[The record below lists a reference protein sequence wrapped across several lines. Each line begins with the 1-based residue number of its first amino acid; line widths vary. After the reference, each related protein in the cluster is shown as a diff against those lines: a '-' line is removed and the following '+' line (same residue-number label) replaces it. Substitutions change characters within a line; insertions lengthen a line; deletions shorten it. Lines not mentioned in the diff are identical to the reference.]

1 MFLFKKAQLKDLGW
15 LQVIQTCIISR
26 STVWKISYGTVQIDR
41 YMNIDKYLSIEYK
54 IFNEEGIIGSLY
66 VRVYTQINILICIYK
81 CKYNL
86 QKQKHI
92 YNIQII
98 YIGIYL
104 YICM

>member
-41 YMNIDKYLSIEYK
+41 YMNIDKYLSIEYR
-54 IFNEEGIIGSLY
+54 IFNEESIIGSLY
-66 VRVYTQINILICIYK
+66 VSVYTQINLVIGIYK
-81 CKYNL
+81 FKY
-86 QKQKHI
+86 KVETYII
-92 YNIQII
+92 YRL

-104 YICM
+104 FICM